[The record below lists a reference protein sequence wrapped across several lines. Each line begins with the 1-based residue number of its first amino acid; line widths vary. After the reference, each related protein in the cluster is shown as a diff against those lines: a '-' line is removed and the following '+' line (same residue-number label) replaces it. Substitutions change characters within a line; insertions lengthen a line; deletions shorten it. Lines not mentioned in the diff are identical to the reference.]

1 MLIDL
6 RSDTVTRPTAGMRRA
21 IASAEVADD
30 YLDGDPTTRKLEEQV
45 AALLGKER
53 ALFFPSGTMANQ
65 CAIWTLGERGT
76 EMYADFNSHIND
88 LEMGGAAA
96 IAGVQLRTVPSEGI
110 GRASCRE
117 SV

>member
-45 AALLGKER
+45 AKLLGKER
-53 ALFFPSGTMANQ
+53 SLFFPRGTMANQ
-65 CAIWTLGERGT
+65 WAISVLSEPGSEIYAELYWQIVVREMACAADLTYEQFMSVEREEVT
-76 EMYADFNSHIND
+76 
-88 LEMGGAAA
+88 
-96 IAGVQLRTVPSEGI
+96 
-110 GRASCRE
+110 
-117 SV
+117 